1 MKKALLIS
9 GLTLL
14 TLFTLSACNNEK
26 QEELN
31 TETIL
36 DNELLS
42 AAVSYRD
49 VNKCAMIVDE
59 GKKVECQ
66 EVVAALG
73 IIDMAVNVE
82 DKSLCSQINISRYK
96 SACVSSVESEME
108 RTRIMKE
115 KEAYVQGLADKA
127 GEYISEGDLE
137 GCKSLADANYRQ
149 MCEAAIQN
157 VITEPVE
164 EE

>member
-1 MKKALLIS
+1 MKRTLLIS
-9 GLTLL
+9 GISLIAVFALT
-14 TLFTLSACNNEK
+14 ACFSEQK
-26 QEELN
+26 EELT

-49 VNKCAMIVDE
+49 VNKCAMIANAE
-59 GKKVECQ
+59 KKAECN
-66 EVVAALG
+66 EVVNSLG
-73 IIDMAVNVE
+73 IIDMAVSAE
-82 DKSLCSQINISRYK
+82 DKSICSQINLPKYK
-96 SACVSSVESEME
+96 SACVSSVESETE

-115 KEAYVQGLADKA
+115 KETYIQGLADKA
-127 GEYISEGDLE
+127 GKYISEGNLE

-157 VITEPVE
+157 VVAEPVE
-164 EE
+164 E